1 MPKRQAMKQSKET
14 PGQLTDR
21 LLGQRVRA
29 RRMELKISQ
38 TELGARCG
46 GVTFQQ
52 IQKYEK
58 GINRIGS
65 TRLMQIAQALDCG
78 VDVFLGKSANGP
90 SRFSDFLATKDGVD
104 IMNAMLKLQ
113 QPQRRVVI
121 ELARKLT

>member
-1 MPKRQAMKQSKET
+1 MKQSKET
-14 PGQLTDR
+14 PGPLTDR
-21 LLGQRVRA
+21 LVGQRVRA
-29 RRMELKISQ
+29 RRMELNISQ
-38 TELGARCG
+38 SELGADC

-65 TRLMQIAQALDCG
+65 TRLVQIAQALDCG
-78 VDVFLGKSANGP
+78 VDVFLGKSTNGT